1 MSATCSHTL
10 PTPNHSTTPTL
21 TPHSLTYMYLTATT
35 SEPHQLYPFNS
46 PSSSTCTSAH
56 SQTHSSLFT
65 ASPTHSSLLTAS
77 HPLTATLL
85 IASSHSQPPSSQ
97 HPTSPP
103 HSFSHSQ
110 SPSSQHP
117 HSQPP
122 LTPHSLPLHS
132 LPPHSLPPHSL
143 PPHSNTCLTY
153 LCTRYTLV
161 HGGTN
166 AKILATRSTRTV
178 GG

>member
-1 MSATCSHTL
+1 MSTTCSHTSHPQPL
-10 PTPNHSTTPTL
+10 NHTHP
-21 TPHSLTYMYLTATT
+21 TPHSLTYTYLTATT
-35 SEPHQLYPFNS
+35 SEPHQLYPSNS
-46 PSSSTCTSAH
+46 PSSNTCTSAH

-65 ASPTHSSLLTAS
+65 ASLTHSSLLTAS

-85 IASSHSQPPSSQ
+85 IASSHSQLPPQ
-97 HPTSPP
+97 PPTSPP

-110 SPSSQHP
+110 PPSSQHP
-117 HSQPP
+117 TSQHP
-122 LTPHSLPLHS
+122 LPPHSLTLDS
-132 LPPHSLPPHSL
+132 LPPHSLPPHN
-143 PPHSNTCLTY
+143 NTCLTY